1 MINKTPVRVGGENA
15 LDPSTNLPMFRKY
28 ITFEGNR
35 ENEYIYVQYEE
46 WLEANGIAINKL
58 AKSYMVQDIPKTVH
72 YDELGNEVIDTP
84 TIPMFSEGWLKRKLK
99 ATAQGLMIDGVVIAP
114 LDTEVNFGEDL
125 IVGAINSTLV
135 AMPFDAVNGYV
146 VTL

>member
-1 MINKTPVRVGGENA
+1 MINKSPVRVGGSSA
-15 LDPSTNLPMFRKY
+15 LDPSTNLPMYRKY

-35 ENEYIYVQYEE
+35 EMEYIHVQYEE

-58 AKSYMVQDIPKTVH
+58 AKSY
-72 YDELGNEVIDTP
+72 LVIVDSP
-84 TIPMFSEGWLKRKLK
+84 AIPMFSEGWLKRKIK

-125 IVGAINSTLV
+125 IVGAINATLV
-135 AMPFDAVNGYV
+135 AMPFDAINGYV
-146 VTL
+146 VTP